1 MQRKIFFDGRR
12 RRILQ
17 KITYLQ
23 YTAKREECQVL
34 NQIFEIRGYEKAQRD
49 YDNQEPGYEAGTYCR
64 KCGEFVDVEDG
75 EFYAGGVCLSCMA
88 ELKREDA
95 GLVRDYFSESPGIL
109 YKFLDRFAPNQREQ
123 VEIMAMLYADDGYW
137 ESVLDFLSETDE
149 AYPSISFTAYVEEQ
163 VSRQ

>member
-1 MQRKIFFDGRR
+1 M
-12 RRILQ
+12 
-17 KITYLQ
+17 
-23 YTAKREECQVL
+23 L

-123 VEIMAMLYADDGYW
+123 TEIMAMLYEDDGYW